1 MLYNLLLITWRAGV
15 RVFRVEGRVTLMS
28 INSARWLR
36 KGFLAIVAVFF
47 LVLVSACGGSNAVHV
62 YDNAGVL
69 DQNRVQNEASSLP
82 YSMDIY
88 MVNTFTGTKAEFDR
102 ATLTK
107 LGNNSNLIVM
117 AVDTVHHHLAIV
129 RGSNVP
135 LSQSQIQGAVSAFSS
150 DYSNG
155 GYTGATIAT
164 IDSLRNSLGSS
175 PWPGLLTALIII
187 GLVVLGVVMLFRFLG
202 RRSGGFGRGM
212 YQQPY
217 NQPPYQQPY
226 NPGYPPQGYP
236 PNYYGPPQGPGMNPW
251 AAGGLGAAAGGF
263 LGYELGKEAGEREAG
278 EQQQGDGGW
287 AGASGDFGGGG
298 GGDFGG
304 GGGDSGGGASGDFG
318 GGGGGDSGGGGSGD
332 F

>member
-1 MLYNLLLITWRAGV
+1 MLYYLLLITWRAGV
-15 RVFRVEGRVTLMS
+15 RVFRVEGGVTLMS

-62 YDNAGVL
+62 YDNARVL

-88 MVNTFTGTKAEFDR
+88 TVNTFTGTKPEFDR

-107 LGNNSNLIVM
+107 LGNNSKLIVM

-150 DYSNG
+150 NYRQGD
-155 GYTGATIAT
+155 YTGPTIAT

-175 PWPGLLTALIII
+175 PGVGPGLLIALIII

-251 AAGGLGAAAGGF
+251 VAGGLGAAAGGF
-263 LGYELGKEAGEREAG
+263 LGYELGKEAGEREGG

-298 GGDFGG
+298 GGDSGG
-304 GGGDSGGGASGDFG
+304 GGGDFG

>member
-1 MLYNLLLITWRAGV
+1 
-15 RVFRVEGRVTLMS
+15 MS

-36 KGFLAIVAVFF
+36 KGFLAILAVFF
-47 LVLVSACGGSNAVHV
+47 LVLVSACGGSNTVHV
-62 YDNAGVL
+62 YDNANVL
-69 DQNRVQNEASSLP
+69 DQNRVQSEASSLP
-82 YSMDIY
+82 YAMNIY
-88 MVNTFTGTKAEFDR
+88 MVNTFTGTKVEFDR
-102 ATLTK
+102 TTLGK
-107 LGNNSNLIVM
+107 LGNNPNLIVM

-150 DYSNG
+150 NYHPGD
-155 GYTGATIAT
+155 YTGATIAT

-175 PWPGLLTALIII
+175 PGVGPGLLTALIII

-236 PNYYGPPQGPGMNPW
+236 PNYYGPPQGPGINPW

-263 LGYELGKEAGEREAG
+263 VGYELGKEAGEREAG
-278 EQQQGDGGW
+278 EQQQGDSGW

-298 GGDFGG
+298 G
-304 GGGDSGGGASGDFG
+304 
-318 GGGGGDSGGGGSGD
+318 DSGGGGQWRFLKQSQGTRHAASP
-332 F
+332 FIFALLLRLY